1 MPPQL
6 VTPSAPASTE
16 PAAEPQTTPAAAS
29 TPIEPSAPAA
39 PAEPAEPKDISDV
52 VREKFSDKLLGK
64 SKKAKAKE
72 KPEPKPEPAPEP
84 QATPAPEHAAAQP
97 TPAPAAAPVPAPTE
111 PEPAPVK
118 VSRTPKPPQMTPEQ
132 IAKLAAEAAAEVA
145 TRNQPQQPAAP
156 AFELPDELK
165 PMAEVYE
172 QLEKLNPS
180 KYKGIGRKQAE
191 FLQKEMEYADQWV
204 QREIQRLGADYDP
217 QNPPQFNPDDA
228 QHASFYRRH
237 EPAIDPA
244 DLDEARFEARFNKRV
259 EKLVK
264 PQLETYE
271 QEIARIKAEPVAEN
285 LANTFGTQLFVE
297 LNPEVKQVTPE
308 AYQQW
313 AEANPVEAE
322 LAQEVYNEVKPA
334 VKAMSLLWDGAIQPN
349 MQDAA
354 HATAFRVFEEFEQ
367 RLANAATPVVVGGK
381 RWIRLADYNALPAS
395 ERKKYVTTT
404 KDDLVEFVR
413 LNVAAQVKNLAAERR
428 ALAEKLA
435 PKLGFTKG
443 GVSNVTGQ
451 PAAPTPTA
459 PAPAVHSP
467 SIGSSAPT
475 PATTGVAPK
484 PTPQKVDRL
493 SRMLGSR

>member
-1 MPPQL
+1 
-6 VTPSAPASTE
+6 
-16 PAAEPQTTPAAAS
+16 
-29 TPIEPSAPAA
+29 
-39 PAEPAEPKDISDV
+39 
-52 VREKFSDKLLGK
+52 
-64 SKKAKAKE
+64 
-72 KPEPKPEPAPEP
+72 
-84 QATPAPEHAAAQP
+84 
-97 TPAPAAAPVPAPTE
+97 
-111 PEPAPVK
+111 
-118 VSRTPKPPQMTPEQ
+118 
-132 IAKLAAEAAAEVA
+132 
-145 TRNQPQQPAAP
+145 
-156 AFELPDELK
+156 
-165 PMAEVYE
+165 MAEVYE